1 MKDNDWSAAL
11 DDHPIFTLPKSAHWV
26 ADYPETSL
34 ELSMNTLENYRIVD
48 PREDG
53 PTPSGR
59 RQIMIL
65 KNEDLIVAAGHELR
79 ITSLG
84 DSKLGRSSK
93 KSYKVASAN
102 HQLCPLI
109 S

>member
-11 DDHPIFTLPKSAHWV
+11 DDHPIFSLPTSAYGV
-26 ADYPETSL
+26 ADHPETSL
-34 ELSMNTLENYRIVD
+34 ELSMNTLQNYRTVD
-48 PREDG
+48 PHEDG

-84 DSKLGRSSK
+84 DSKMGRSSK
-93 KSYKVASAN
+93 KSYKVVLAN
-102 HQLCPLI
+102 RLFPLI